1 MTDSTISKN
10 HPAFRLAVALSTR
23 STPSCNT
30 SNSRYWLAYAHRL
43 RIARL
48 TLGISEMDA
57 ATAHGVTERTYRR
70 WEVGKPQRASFGFLA
85 FAEKYDISLDWLV
98 HGEGFNLGRHLTV
111 SSNGKMAILPIMS
124 AERKA
129 VQS

>member
-1 MTDSTISKN
+1 MT
-10 HPAFRLAVALSTR
+10 VR
-23 STPSCNT
+23 SHSAEK
-30 SNSRYWLAYAHRL
+30 SRYWSDYAHRL
-43 RIARL
+43 RVARM
-48 TLGISEMDA
+48 TLGITETDA
-57 ATAHGVTERTYRR
+57 ATAHGVTERTYRG

-85 FAEKYDISLDWLV
+85 FAEKYDISLNWLV

-111 SSNGKMAILPIMS
+111 SSNGKLAILPIMS

>member
-1 MTDSTISKN
+1 
-10 HPAFRLAVALSTR
+10 L
-23 STPSCNT
+23 
-30 SNSRYWLAYAHRL
+30 
-43 RIARL
+43 
-48 TLGISEMDA
+48 LG
-57 ATAHGVTERTYRR
+57 RR
-70 WEVGKPQRASFGFLA
+70 WVFQKWTPQLHTASRKEHIAGVGKPQRASFGFLA

-111 SSNGKMAILPIMS
+111 SSNGKLAILPIMS